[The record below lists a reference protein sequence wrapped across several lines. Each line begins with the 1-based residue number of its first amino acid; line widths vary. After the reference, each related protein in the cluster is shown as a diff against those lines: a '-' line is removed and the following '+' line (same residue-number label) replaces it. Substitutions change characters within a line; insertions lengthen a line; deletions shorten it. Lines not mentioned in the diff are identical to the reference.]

1 MLREERPEVDE
12 EITLDVSL
20 KNVRR
25 ENYFIMLEIE
35 RNSLRF
41 ILKQTFN
48 LLCELRT
55 NLLSPKNYFILYN
68 QVANEL
74 IPVQK
79 YMTVEIS
86 RGREPWDIYESVQQC
101 RYVIPRLYLMILSG
115 AIYIENSPEKF
126 KEITNEL
133 LEQIKEA
140 QSPIRGIFVR
150 YYLAQMMKGRLPEG
164 DNKYIKEGFSIKD
177 TINFLMKNLEEMNIL
192 WIRMSLNASIDEISA
207 LIKERMDIKVL
218 IKDVI
223 EIISKLEGITIDLYE
238 KEILPK
244 IVEIVFMYDDYL
256 SQEFIMECIF
266 TLFPENYNIKCLD
279 FLLLTLSKLVQG
291 VSIKKLFVNILEK
304 MNKFYKENIDKEK
317 NEETEKILNEIHGAY
332 PIVLRNYTIL
342 LNKHAKSI
350 QNMSNILEINLNFIK
365 FCVNCAPEEEKLIS
379 INYGLNS
386 TIKTLLSL
394 KISILFQD
402 QINKINEILSLAL
415 ESIYSI
421 FEMPDFVKL
430 FNFLDYQSK
439 KKLAIEIINNLLN
452 INSHEKLDNIE
463 KLKQLLIYLTPLI
476 KSLNADDEQ
485 ENDYHLIENEQY
497 TLIKLLT
504 VFKTKNIEL
513 LLNFFIEFKNF
524 LTKGGKIRIRKSLP
538 CFISYLIIFCKNIF
552 LLYSEKNKENEKYDI
567 SILNTDDDL
576 YNYLSKVYQLLF
588 DVIKIIEQDEPK
600 FAFKYGLLI
609 INQINMINISKEKFC
624 DLCLSFFNEIMQIY
638 KKFGQEIRY
647 EYFIYLCQNLIDNK
661 LFSNEI
667 CQTIL
672 KELINEARNM
682 ARRKEQCYSLLLISQ
697 ICFIRLKDGNLA
709 LESLLQAKKIAGF
722 SLSNPKNLVIFVN
735 MLNICLYYIEAD
747 KENIIEIKKE
757 LIDEIIEYIQ
767 NYIITIK
774 TEQNDEDISFL
785 DDIEKYF
792 NNTIK
797 LINDRKNKENNK
809 EIYKNIVINFGT

>member
-12 EITLDVSL
+12 EITLDICL

-55 NLLSPKNYFILYN
+55 NLLSPKNYFVLYT
-68 QVANEL
+68 QCVNEL

-79 YMTVEIS
+79 YMTVEIT

-115 AIYIENSPEKF
+115 AVYIENSPEKF
-126 KEITNEL
+126 KEISGEL
-133 LEQIKEA
+133 LEQVKEA

-150 YYLAQMMKGRLPEG
+150 YYLAKMMKGRLPEG

-177 TINFLMKNLEEMNIL
+177 TINFLIKNLEEMNIL

-207 LIKERMDIKVL
+207 FIKERLDIKTL

-223 EIISKLEGITIDLYE
+223 EIISKLEGINIDLYE

-244 IVEIVFMYDDYL
+244 LVDIVFMYDDYL
-256 SQEFIMECIF
+256 SQEFILECIF
-266 TLFPENYNIKCLD
+266 NLFPENYNIKCLD

-291 VSIKKLFVNILEK
+291 VNIKKLFVNILEK
-304 MNKFYKENIDKEK
+304 MNRFYKENIDKEK

-332 PIVLRNYTIL
+332 PVILRNYTIL
-342 LNKHAKSI
+342 LNKHAKSL

-365 FCVNCAPEEEKLIS
+365 FCVNCAPEGEKLIS

-386 TIKTLLSL
+386 TVKTLFSL

-402 QINKINEILSLAL
+402 QINKIYEILSLAL

-439 KKLAIEIINNLLN
+439 KKLATEIINNLIN
-452 INSHEKLDNIE
+452 VNSHEKLDNIE
-463 KLKQLLIYLTPLI
+463 KIKQLLVYLKPLI
-476 KSLNADDEQ
+476 KSLNEEDE
-485 ENDYHLIENEQY
+485 ENNMQLMEKEQY
-497 TLIKLLT
+497 TLIKLIT
-504 VFKTKNIEL
+504 VFKTRDIYL
-513 LLNFFIEFKNF
+513 LLTFFIEFKNF
-524 LTKGGKIRIRKSLP
+524 LIEGGKLRRSISLP
-538 CFISYLIIFCKNIF
+538 CFISYLIIFAKNIF
-552 LLYSEKNKENEKYDI
+552 LLYSEKKTENEKYDI
-567 SILNTDDDL
+567 SVLNTDDDL
-576 YNYLSKVYQLLF
+576 FNYLSKVYQLLN
-588 DVIKIIEQDEPK
+588 DIIKIIEQDEPK

-609 INQINMINISKEKFC
+609 INQINMINISTEKFSE
-624 DLCLSFFNEIMQIY
+624 LCLSHYNEIMQIY
-638 KKFGQEIRY
+638 KKFNQEIKY
-647 EYFIYLCQNLIDNK
+647 EYFIYLCQSLIDNK

-667 CQTIL
+667 CETII
-672 KELINEARNM
+672 KELINEGRNM
-682 ARRKEQCYSLLLISQ
+682 SKRKEQCNAILLISQ
-697 ICFIRLKDGNLA
+697 ICFTRLKDGNKTM
-709 LESLLQAKKIAGF
+709 ESLFQAKKIAGF
-722 SLSNPKNLVIFVN
+722 SLSNPKNLVLFVN
-735 MLNICLYYIEAD
+735 ILNKYLYYIEAD

-767 NYIITIK
+767 NYIVTIK
-774 TEQNDEDISFL
+774 TEQNDDDISFL
-785 DDIEKYF
+785 NDIENYF

-797 LINDRKNKENNK
+797 LINERKNKENTK
-809 EIYKNIVINFGT
+809 EIYKNIEMNSGT